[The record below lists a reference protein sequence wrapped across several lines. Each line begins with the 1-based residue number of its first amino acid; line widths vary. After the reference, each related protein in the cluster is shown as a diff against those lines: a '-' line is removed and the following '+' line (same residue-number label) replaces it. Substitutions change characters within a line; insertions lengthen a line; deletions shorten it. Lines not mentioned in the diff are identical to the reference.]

1 MVMAVPPPER
11 LDNLLGRF
19 RKFFSKPQFENFRS
33 VMFGMI
39 AASRGEHDVKSIRDA
54 AGETKCRSTINRFFT
69 SPSWNPADVMK
80 NARKMVFSSS
90 AMPHHDDYD
99 VEFLIADDVV
109 CKKYGIRTELVCY
122 NHSTM
127 LGTVLSHDY
136 VTGFHLCENVCFPSS
151 VKLYG
156 NPKRCAEKGM
166 PFKTKLQLCNEIID
180 EHSPKARKTVVLID
194 SWYTVNE
201 VISRCN
207 KHGYDWIGDMK
218 SNRIVFYDGRK
229 MHVTEL
235 VALLRERGQFTDVI
249 IDGEIYQAA
258 KVTAYIPS
266 LKENAA
272 IVIDVKA
279 DTKDVHVLCTCLQE
293 DAPSTIIGYALKRV
307 AIENFYKDAK
317 QLGLGEYRF
326 RKSEAAL
333 IHAHLVFLAYTLLEI
348 LRYRLFS
355 YRITKTMPSMESVIT
370 WVRKK
375 ARQGFIRY
383 IHDKTKQ
390 GTSVRSLL
398 LTIGKIDMVYA

>member
-19 RKFFSKPQFENFRS
+19 RRFFTKPQFENFRC

-39 AASRGEHDVKSIRDA
+39 VAGHKEHDVRSIRDA
-54 AGETKCRSTINRFFT
+54 TGETKCQSTINRFFT
-69 SPSWNPADVMK
+69 SPSWKMDNVMK
-80 NARKMVFSSS
+80 HAREMALFS
-90 AMPHHDDYD
+90 AMPLQDDD
-99 VEFLIADDVV
+99 VELLVVDDVV
-109 CKKYGIRTELVCY
+109 CKKYGIQSELVCY

-136 VTGFHLCENVCFPSS
+136 VTGFHLCGDDVCFPTS

-156 NPKRCAEKGM
+156 NPKRCAEKGI
-166 PFKTKLQLCNEIID
+166 PFKTKIQLCNEIIG
-180 EHSPKARKTVVLID
+180 EHRPEAGKTVVLID
-194 SWYTVNE
+194 SWYTVAE
-201 VISRCN
+201 VISGCEKR
-207 KHGYDWIGDMK
+207 GYDWIGDMK

-235 VALLRERGQFTDVI
+235 AALLRGRGQFTDAVI
-249 IDGEIYQAA
+249 GGEVYHVA

-266 LKENAA
+266 LKENAT

-279 DTKDVHVLCTCLQE
+279 DTKDVHVLCTSLQGE
-293 DAPSTIIGYALKRV
+293 DASTIIGYALKRA
-307 AIENFYKDAK
+307 AIENFYRDAK

-348 LRYRLFS
+348 LRRRLFS
-355 YRITKTMPSMESVIT
+355 YRITKAVPSMESVIT

-383 IHDKTKQ
+383 IYDKTKQ
-390 GTSVRSLL
+390 GTPVRSLL

>member
-19 RKFFSKPQFENFRS
+19 RRFFTKPQFENFRC

-39 AASRGEHDVKSIRDA
+39 VAGHKEHDVRSIRDA
-54 AGETKCRSTINRFFT
+54 AGETKCQSTINRFFT
-69 SPSWNPADVMK
+69 SPSWELGNIMK
-80 NARKMVFSSS
+80 HARKMAFS
-90 AMPHHDDYD
+90 AMPQDDD
-99 VEFLIADDVV
+99 VELLVADDVV
-109 CKKYGIRTELVCY
+109 CKKYGIQSELVCY

-136 VTGFHLCENVCFPSS
+136 VTGFHLCGEVCFPTSA
-151 VKLYG
+151 KLYG

-166 PFKTKLQLCNEIID
+166 PFKTKIQLCNEIID
-180 EHSPKARKTVVLID
+180 EHRPKARKTVVLFD
-194 SWYTVNE
+194 AWYTVTE
-201 VISRCN
+201 VISRCE
-207 KHGYDWIGDMK
+207 KRGYDWIGDMK

-249 IDGEIYQAA
+249 IDGEIYHAA

-266 LKENAA
+266 LKENAD
-272 IVIDVKA
+272 IVIDVRA
-279 DTKDVHVLCTCLQE
+279 DTKDVHVLCTSLQKE
-293 DAPSTIIGYALKRV
+293 VASTIIGYALKRV
-307 AIENFYKDAK
+307 AIENFYRDAK
-317 QLGLGEYRF
+317 RLGLGEYRF

-333 IHAHLVFLAYTLLEI
+333 IHAHLVFLAYTLLQI
-348 LRYRLFS
+348 LRHRLLS
-355 YRITKTMPSMESVIT
+355 YRITKAVPSMESVIT

-383 IHDKTKQ
+383 IYDKTKQ
-390 GTSVRSLL
+390 GTPVRSLL